1 MPSSS
6 DRRAETETIFN
17 RLRLVLA
24 EANVVLRALSMG
36 GTPVPVDLVERVDSV
51 TGTEYTEIVTGLPL
65 EPADDEPD

>member
-6 DRRAETETIFN
+6 DRRAETETIYN
-17 RLRLVLA
+17 RLKYALA
-24 EANVVLRALSMG
+24 EVNVLFRALSMG

-51 TGTEYTEIVTGLPL
+51 TGTEYTEIVAGPPR